1 MPDSPAV
8 PVRTEI
14 QRPPAGT
21 KNDESIPVVDVLAEP
36 VDPQPADQ

>member
-8 PVRTEI
+8 PVRTDI

-21 KNDESIPVVDVLAEP
+21 KNDESVPVVDVLAEP
-36 VDPQPADQ
+36 ADAEPSDG